1 MKLYKRRLRHPYLL
15 VSVFLIAFFTSV
27 KAQQAAPQLLT
38 LQDAL
43 QYALQNSSNAR
54 KAALDVQNGNYQIDE
69 TRARALPQLSVNSTL
84 TDQYKKQSFVFDKSF
99 LDPNQHGIILVPSGS
114 TWNSVSSVNL
124 EQKLFDQ
131 SVFTGLKAA
140 RSTQEYYRLAAQLTD
155 EQIIE
160 QVATAYY
167 QVLVQRQ
174 NLVVIDSNII
184 NTTRVYDIIKGQY
197 ENGLAK
203 KIDVDRIQV
212 TISNL
217 KAQRQQIIN
226 AVSQQENALKFYM
239 GMDIATPI
247 EIPQSQLDNIKP
259 EDISERDDSLDITQR
274 TEYRVLKKQDELYQY
289 NRDAYKAEYYP
300 TLSLS
305 AAHSLNGVSEKF
317 VIFRGKKTNG
327 YWFNYGNVS
336 LNLHVP
342 LFNGFAT
349 RARVREANISI
360 EKNNE
365 DIRNTTLSLNLA
377 YENAKTQI
385 RNSIIT
391 LNNQKDNVQLA
402 QEIFFNT
409 QNNYNNGLAPL
420 TDLLDSENSLTQA
433 QNNYSTAL
441 LDYKLAQIQLIKSQ
455 GQLKTLLNQ

>member
-1 MKLYKRRLRHPYLL
+1 MKLTFFKPNLRL
-15 VSVFLIAFFTSV
+15 FTTCLCAWLFTV
-27 KAQQAAPQLLT
+27 TTHAQPSAPQPLS

-43 QYALQNSSNAR
+43 QYALKNSSVAR

-69 TRARALPQLSVNSTL
+69 TRARALPQLSINSTL
-84 TDQYKKQSFVFDKSF
+84 SDQYKKQSFVFDKSF
-99 LDPNQHGIILVPSGS
+99 IDPTQSGIILVPSGS
-114 TWNSVSSVNL
+114 TWNSVSSVSF
-124 EQKLFDQ
+124 EQKIFDQ

-140 RSTQEYYRLAAQLTD
+140 KSTQQYYNLAAQLTD

-174 NLVVIDSNII
+174 KLIVIDSNIT
-184 NTTRVYDIIKGQY
+184 NTTKVYNIINGQY
-197 ENGLAK
+197 QNGLAK
-203 KIDVDRIQV
+203 KIDVDRTQV

-217 KAQRQQIIN
+217 KAQRQQLLN
-226 AVSQQENALKFYM
+226 AVSIQENTLKYYM
-239 GMDIATPI
+239 GMDIATPV
-247 EIPQSQLDNIKP
+247 EVPQSQLDSIHP
-259 EDISERDDSLDITQR
+259 EDIPQTDSLDITQR
-274 TEYRVLKKQDELYQY
+274 TEYKVLKKQDELYRY

-300 TLSLS
+300 SLSLS
-305 AAHSLNGVSEKF
+305 AAHSLQGVSEDF
-317 VIFRGKKTNG
+317 VLFRGQKNNG
-327 YWFNYGNVS
+327 YWFNYGNAS
-336 LNLHVP
+336 LNLRVP

-349 RARVREANISI
+349 RARVRQANISI

-385 RNSIIT
+385 GNSLIT

-433 QNNYSTAL
+433 QNNYSSAL
-441 LDYKLAQIQLIKSQ
+441 LDYKIAQIQLIKSQ
-455 GQLKTLLNQ
+455 GGLKTLLNQ

>member
-1 MKLYKRRLRHPYLL
+1 MKETYRKTHQAGWFFILFLL
-15 VSVFLIAFFTSV
+15 FAVVQA
-27 KAQQAAPQLLT
+27 KAQQTAPQTLT

-43 QYALQNSSNAR
+43 KYALTNSADAR
-54 KAALDVQNGNYQIDE
+54 KAALDVQNGNYKIDE
-69 TRARALPQLSVNSTL
+69 TRARALPQVSINSTL
-84 TDQYKKQSFVFDKSF
+84 TDQYKKQSLVFDSSF
-99 LDPNQHGIILVPSGS
+99 IKPGAKGSILVPAGT
-114 TWNSVSSVNL
+114 TWNSLSTINF

-140 RSTQEYYRLAAQLTD
+140 KSTQQYYGLAAQLTN

-174 NLVVIDSNII
+174 DLFVIDSNIS
-184 NTTRVYDIIKGQY
+184 NTTKVYNIINGQY

-203 KIDVDRIQV
+203 KIDVDRTKV

-217 KAQRQQIIN
+217 KAQRLQILN

-247 EIPQSQLDNIKP
+247 SLPQSQLESIKP
-259 EDISERDDSLDITQR
+259 QDISPADSLNISER
-274 TEYRVLKKQDELYQY
+274 TEYKILQKQDELYQF

-300 TLSLS
+300 TLSLT

-317 VIFRGKKTNG
+317 VLFRSLPNGG
-327 YWFNYGNVS
+327 YWFNYGNVG

-349 RARVREANISI
+349 RARVREANVSL
-360 EKNNE
+360 EKNRA

-385 RNSIIT
+385 ENSIIS
-391 LNNQKDNVQLA
+391 LNSQKDNVQLA
-402 QEIFFNT
+402 QEIFFDT

-420 TDLLDSENSLTQA
+420 TDLLDSQNSLTQA
-433 QNNYSTAL
+433 QNNYSTSL
-441 LDYKLAQIQLIKSQ
+441 LDYKLAEIQLIKSK
-455 GQLKTLLNQ
+455 GQLSSLTR

>member
-1 MKLYKRRLRHPYLL
+1 MKIARRKSYFVYL
-15 VSVFLIAFFTSV
+15 FLSYFLFFASLTI
-27 KAQQAAPQLLT
+27 KAQQPAPQPLT

-43 QYALQNSSNAR
+43 QYALKNSTNIR
-54 KAALDVQNGNYQIDE
+54 KAALDVQNGNYKIDE
-69 TRARALPQLSVNSTL
+69 TRARALPQLSINSSL
-84 TDQYKKQSFVFDKSF
+84 TDQYKKQSFVFDSSFIDPSKSGAF
-99 LDPNQHGIILVPSGS
+99 LVPSGT

-140 RSTQEYYRLAAQLTD
+140 KSTQQYYGLAAQLTD
-155 EQIIE
+155 EQVIE

-174 NLVVIDSNII
+174 NLVVIDSNIT
-184 NTTRVYDIIKGQY
+184 NTTKVHDIINGQY
-197 ENGLAK
+197 QNGLAK
-203 KIDVDRIQV
+203 KIDVDRTQV

-239 GMDIATPI
+239 GMDITTPI
-247 EIPQSQLDNIKP
+247 IIPPSQLDNIKP
-259 EDISERDDSLDITQR
+259 QDISSQDTLDITQR
-274 TEYRVLKKQDELYQY
+274 TEYKILKKQDELYQY
-289 NRDAYKAEYYP
+289 NLDAYKAEYYP
-300 TLSLS
+300 TLSLTAS
-305 AAHSLNGVSEKF
+305 HSLNGVSEKF
-317 VIFRGKKTNG
+317 VLFRGKEKQG
-327 YWFNYGNVS
+327 YWFNYGSAS

-349 RARVREANISI
+349 RARVREADVSL
-360 EKNNE
+360 EKNRE

-433 QNNYSTAL
+433 QNNYSSSL
-441 LDYKLAQIQLIKSQ
+441 LDYKVAEIQLIKSQ
-455 GQLKTLLNQ
+455 GKLKTLIGQ

>member
-1 MKLYKRRLRHPYLL
+1 MKLNFLRLYLP
-15 VSVFLIAFFTSV
+15 FFTACICLLLTATTAH
-27 KAQQAAPQLLT
+27 AQPAAPQPLS

-43 QYALQNSSNAR
+43 QYALKNSSEAR
-54 KAALDVQNGNYQIDE
+54 KALLDVQNGNYRIDE
-69 TRARALPQLSVNSTL
+69 TRARALPQLSISSSLVN
-84 TDQYKKQSFVFDKSF
+84 QYKKQSFVFDRSF
-99 LDPNQHGIILVPSGS
+99 FDSSQKGVALVPTGT
-114 TWNSVSSVNL
+114 TWNSVTSLNL
-124 EQKLFDQ
+124 DQKIFDQ

-140 RSTQEYYRLAAQLTD
+140 KSTQQYYQLAAQLTD
-155 EQIIE
+155 EQLIE
-160 QVATAYY
+160 QVATSYY

-174 NLVVIDSNII
+174 KLIVIDSNIT
-184 NTTRVYDIIKGQY
+184 NTTKVHDIINGQY

-203 KIDVDRIQV
+203 KIDVDRTQV

-217 KAQRQQIIN
+217 KAQRQQLLN
-226 AVSQQENALKFYM
+226 AVSIQENTLKFYM

-247 EIPQSQLDNIKP
+247 NVPQSQLDSIQP
-259 EDISERDDSLDITQR
+259 QTIPQMDSLDITQR
-274 TEYRVLKKQDELYQY
+274 TEYKVLKKQDELYRY
-289 NRDAYKAEYYP
+289 NLDAYKAEYYP

-305 AAHSLNGVSEKF
+305 VAHTLNGVSEKF
-317 VIFRGKKTNG
+317 VLFRGQQNGG
-327 YWFNYGNVS
+327 YWFNYGNAA
-336 LNLHVP
+336 LNLRVP

-349 RARVREANISI
+349 RARVRQANISI

-385 RNSIIT
+385 SNSIIT
-391 LNNQKDNVQLA
+391 LSSQKDNVQLA

-433 QNNYSTAL
+433 QNNYSSAL

-455 GQLKTLLNQ
+455 GQLKTLTGQ

>member
-1 MKLYKRRLRHPYLL
+1 MKISKTKLL
-15 VSVFLIAFFTSV
+15 HFVVAFGTAWLSFASA
-27 KAQQAAPQLLT
+27 KAQQQPPVTLT
-38 LQDAL
+38 LRDAI
-43 QYALQNSSNAR
+43 QYALKNNSDAR
-54 KAALDVQNGNYQIDE
+54 KAALDVDNGNYKIDE
-69 TRARALPQLSVNSTL
+69 TRARALPQLSLSSSL
-84 TDQYKKQSFVFDKSF
+84 TDQYKKQSFVFDGSLAGQPGKT
-99 LDPNQHGIILVPSGS
+99 LIVPTGT

-124 EQKLFDQ
+124 QQAIYDQ

-140 RSTQEYYRLAAQLTD
+140 KSTQQYYQLAAQLTD

-174 NLVVIDSNII
+174 NLVVIDSNIT
-184 NTTRVYDIIKGQY
+184 NTTRVYDIINGQFQ
-197 ENGLAK
+197 NGLAK
-203 KIDVDRIQV
+203 KIDVDRTQV

-217 KAQRQQIIN
+217 KAQRQQLIN
-226 AVSQQENALKFYM
+226 AVTQQENALKFYM
-239 GMDIATPI
+239 GMAIATPVS
-247 EIPQSQLDNIKP
+247 IPASQLDSIKP
-259 EDISERDDSLDITQR
+259 VDAPMLDSLDITQR
-274 TEYRVLKKQDELYQY
+274 TEYKILQKQDELYTY
-289 NRDAYKAEYYP
+289 NKAAYKAEYYP

-305 AAHSLNGVSEKF
+305 ASHSLNGVSEKF
-317 VIFRGKKTNG
+317 VLFRGENKQA
-327 YWFNYGNVS
+327 YWFDYGSAS
-336 LNLHVP
+336 LNLRVP

-349 RARVREANISI
+349 RARVRQANVSL
-360 EKNNE
+360 EKNKE

-385 RNSIIT
+385 RNSLIT

-433 QNNYSTAL
+433 QNNYSSAL
-441 LDYKLAQIQLIKSQ
+441 LDYKIAQIQLIKSQ
-455 GQLKTLLNQ
+455 GQLKTLVNQ